1 MGEEIFFEAGQRI
14 GALRGK
20 LTQAGFAL
28 RLGVSR
34 KTVEV
39 WEAGQGLPNGAS
51 LLRMHEAFGADIGFI
66 LTGNTGGVARQLPP
80 DEEALLALY
89 RQANS
94 DGRERIR
101 QISATAAVAPKRA
114 KVSLQAGANSH
125 QYVGDHGIQIGGA
138 AGAVNINKPKGKK

>member
-1 MGEEIFFEAGQRI
+1 MSEEIFAPTGKRI
-14 GALRGK
+14 RALRGD
-20 LTQAGFAL
+20 LTQPGFAK
-28 RLGVSR
+28 RLGVSS
-34 KTVEV
+34 KSIEG
-39 WEAGQGLPNGAS
+39 WEAGKRLPDGSS
-51 LLRMHEAFGADIGFI
+51 LLRLHEAFGADISFI
-66 LTGNTGGVARQLPP
+66 LTGKTGGVARQLPP

-114 KVSLQAGANSH
+114 KVITQAGANSH

-138 AGAVNINKPKGKK
+138 AGAVNINRKGKK